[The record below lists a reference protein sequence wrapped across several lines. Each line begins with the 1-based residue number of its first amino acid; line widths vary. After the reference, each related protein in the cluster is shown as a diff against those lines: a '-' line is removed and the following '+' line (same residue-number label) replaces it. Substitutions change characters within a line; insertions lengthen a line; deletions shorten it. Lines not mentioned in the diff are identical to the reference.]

1 MNVTLFRAAL
11 SLTLTWAVA
20 APTHAAT
27 STCLCGSIVYSQ
39 QLHDKDGTLR
49 GSSLS
54 MTTPGG
60 GANALTIDMD
70 GVIDDSASWAPDG
83 ARVAFEHRSSASLA
97 TVLSDIYTLDT
108 RTHAMRKI
116 TYGPGNLV
124 KPAWGPRN
132 QVAFISQYRTH
143 NCLSLVDA
151 RGIQHELYCPPNP
164 AQLMRPVWS
173 ADGNSLYVQAG
184 YDMGGPDNFWR
195 SLAYRVTVSTGA
207 PLVLD
212 DRVFDGPQ
220 HLEFAPD
227 GRHGIY
233 SNAYPYTADMLLVE
247 FATHHARSVGSGYAP
262 RWSKN
267 GLRIAYTGEVYEL
280 TNPVRYYEPLYV
292 MDADGANNRR
302 VTATRIANHAYTAA
316 DWSKDNVHLL
326 VNRRVYTDPALTVA
340 DYAMRIVN
348 VDTGGLR
355 SLPSGVADSGAWF
368 EH

>member
-11 SLTLTWAVA
+11 SLTLGCA
-20 APTHAAT
+20 AATTAAAT
-27 STCLCGSIVYSQ
+27 STCLCGSIVYSHQ
-39 QLHDKDGTLR
+39 QFNADGTLR
-49 GSSLS
+49 GTSLS

-60 GANALTIDMD
+60 GGNALTIDMD
-70 GVIDDSASWAPDG
+70 GVVDDSASWSPDG
-83 ARVAFEHRSSASLA
+83 TRVAFERSSSASLA
-97 TVLSDIYTLDT
+97 TRLSDIYTLDT
-108 RTHAMRKI
+108 RTRRITKI

-132 QVAFISQYRTH
+132 QIAYVSQYRTH
-143 NCLSLVDA
+143 DCLSLVDA
-151 RGIQHELYCPPNP
+151 KGVQHELFCPPNP
-164 AQLMRPVWS
+164 AKLMRPVWS
-173 ADGNSLYVQAG
+173 TDGNSIYVQAG

-195 SLAYRVTVSTGA
+195 SLAYRIDAATGA
-207 PLVLD
+207 PFVLD
-212 DRVFDGPQ
+212 SRVFDGPQ

-227 GRHGIY
+227 GQHGIY
-233 SNAYPYTADMLLVE
+233 SNAYPYAEEMTLVD
-247 FATHHARSVGSGYAP
+247 FATRHPHPVGNGYAP

-292 MDADGANNRR
+292 MDADGANARR
-302 VTATRIANHAYTAA
+302 VTATRLNNHAYTAA

-326 VNRRVYTDPALTVA
+326 ANRRVYTDPALTVA
-340 DYAMRIVN
+340 EYSMRIVN